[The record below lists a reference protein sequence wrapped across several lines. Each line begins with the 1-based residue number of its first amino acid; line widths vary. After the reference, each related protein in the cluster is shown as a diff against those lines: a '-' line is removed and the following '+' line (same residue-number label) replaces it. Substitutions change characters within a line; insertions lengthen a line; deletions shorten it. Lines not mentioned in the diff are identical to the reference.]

1 MEDNQQ
7 RELAG
12 ALEALERQKNI
23 KKEEIL
29 KTIEDALVSALRKHL
44 GKSAQ
49 IIAKM
54 DPDTG
59 AMKAFQVL
67 KAVDTVVN
75 PETEITLAAAQKLKA
90 DVVVGE
96 DIQIK
101 LDITE
106 YSRIAAQ
113 IAKQVLIQKI
123 RDIERENLYREFKP
137 REGEVITGSVVRF
150 ADKDIIV
157 DLGKAEA
164 ILPYSEQIKKE
175 RYTLNSRVKAVIL
188 RVVNTKDLERNDDPA
203 IIKYKSVLMRMDKA
217 QRGPHIILSRAA
229 GIFLNKLFEV
239 EVPELGERLVEMVTV
254 ERDPGFRA
262 KVLVRSKDMKIDPV
276 GACVG
281 MRGMRIRAVMNEL
294 SGERIDLIQWTND
307 TQQLLSNAM
316 SPARVTSVRFV
327 DKEAKRALIIVPD
340 DQLAVAIGKD
350 WQNIRLASKIT
361 GWELEVKSEGQVR
374 QEGLKAQEAATLDLT
389 QIDGIGPKIAEVLI
403 KAGMTDIAKIA
414 ALTPEYLSTYQGVGE
429 KTAVKIIQGAKK
441 YLEEKQNAAQSVT
454 AEKAVPAVEAGAAEV
469 TNDDAETDK
478 ANPQNS

>member
-29 KTIEDALVSALRKHL
+29 KTIEDALVSALPKHL

-67 KAVDTVVN
+67 KAVETVVN
-75 PETEITLAAAQKLKA
+75 PETEMTLAAAQKLKA
-90 DVVVGE
+90 DAVVGE

-217 QRGPHIILSRAA
+217 QRGPHIIL
-229 GIFLNKLFEV
+229 
-239 EVPELGERLVEMVTV
+239 
-254 ERDPGFRA
+254 
-262 KVLVRSKDMKIDPV
+262 
-276 GACVG
+276 
-281 MRGMRIRAVMNEL
+281 
-294 SGERIDLIQWTND
+294 
-307 TQQLLSNAM
+307 
-316 SPARVTSVRFV
+316 
-327 DKEAKRALIIVPD
+327 
-340 DQLAVAIGKD
+340 
-350 WQNIRLASKIT
+350 
-361 GWELEVKSEGQVR
+361 
-374 QEGLKAQEAATLDLT
+374 
-389 QIDGIGPKIAEVLI
+389 
-403 KAGMTDIAKIA
+403 
-414 ALTPEYLSTYQGVGE
+414 
-429 KTAVKIIQGAKK
+429 
-441 YLEEKQNAAQSVT
+441 
-454 AEKAVPAVEAGAAEV
+454 
-469 TNDDAETDK
+469 
-478 ANPQNS
+478 